1 MSTRGVRLGY
11 LKSFR
16 GRAASLRYSAALVIF
31 IFTITLLLSL
41 DRFVLPGFAPP
52 LIAAVAFTAWF
63 CGLGPALLV
72 IALSSF
78 SFYQLFATDA
88 PGQHGIGSIVRLS
101 MFIMAANFVAAL
113 IYSIAEARD
122 AIALSE
128 QRYRRIGELLPFGV
142 WTADRE
148 GRLVHLSDSLLEF
161 LGRAPRAVTS
171 WDQIV
176 ADDSGGEIM
185 REWRKCIRSGRRW
198 EREFKILDQK
208 GHSRTVLSRGMPIHG
223 PAGRITSWAGMNLDI
238 TERTRI
244 EEERKRHN
252 EDLARSNAELEQF
265 AYIASHDLQEPLRTI
280 KSYLRLI
287 EKRYRG
293 RLDADAD
300 EFIEFCVEASDRL
313 QRLINDLLQFSR
325 VGRRALEIQ
334 TIPGAVPLQQA
345 IRNLDNRIEETSAQI
360 VYGDLPSIQADQTA
374 LTQLF
379 QNLIDNAIKYRGNAA
394 PSIRIDAALQGG
406 FCRFSVQ
413 DNGIGID
420 PKYAERIFR
429 IFQRLHSSEYPGTG
443 IGLALAKRIVERHG
457 GRIWV
462 ESGAGQG
469 ATFFFTI
476 PAAAAISPS
485 GIG

>member
-1 MSTRGVRLGY
+1 
-11 LKSFR
+11 
-16 GRAASLRYSAALVIF
+16 
-31 IFTITLLLSL
+31 
-41 DRFVLPGFAPP
+41 
-52 LIAAVAFTAWF
+52 
-63 CGLGPALLV
+63 
-72 IALSSF
+72 
-78 SFYQLFATDA
+78 
-88 PGQHGIGSIVRLS
+88 
-101 MFIMAANFVAAL
+101 
-113 IYSIAEARD
+113 
-122 AIALSE
+122 
-128 QRYRRIGELLPFGV
+128 
-142 WTADRE
+142 
-148 GRLVHLSDSLLEF
+148 
-161 LGRAPRAVTS
+161 
-171 WDQIV
+171 
-176 ADDSGGEIM
+176 M
-185 REWRKCIRSGRRW
+185 REWQKCIRSGRRW
-198 EREFKILDQK
+198 EHEFRILDQK
-208 GHSRTVLSRGMPIHG
+208 GRSRTVLSRGMPILG

-334 TIPGAVPLQQA
+334 QIPGAVPLQQA

-360 VYGDLPSIQADQTA
+360 VFGDLPSIQADQTA

-394 PSIRIDAALQGG
+394 PSIRIDAVLQGG

-462 ESGAGQG
+462 ESSAGQG
-469 ATFFFTI
+469 ATFFFTV
-476 PAAAAISPS
+476 PAAVTGPA
-485 GIG
+485 

>member
-1 MSTRGVRLGY
+1 M
-11 LKSFR
+11 
-16 GRAASLRYSAALVIF
+16 LRYFAALVIF
-31 IFTITLLLSL
+31 FVTITLLLSL
-41 DRFVLPGFAPP
+41 DRFVLPSFAPP

-78 SFYQLFATDA
+78 SFYELFATDA
-88 PGQHGIGSIVRLS
+88 PGQEGASSVVRLLT
-101 MFIMAANFVAAL
+101 FIIVANFVAAL

-148 GRLVHLSDSLLEF
+148 GRIVHLSDSLLEF
-161 LGRAPRAVTS
+161 LGREPRAITS
-171 WDQIV
+171 WQEIV
-176 ADDSGGEIM
+176 GDDTAIDVM
-185 REWRKCIRSGRRW
+185 REWQKCIQSGRRW

-208 GHSRTVLSRGMPIHG
+208 GHSRTVLSRGMPILG
-223 PAGRITSWAGMNLDI
+223 PGGRITSWAGMNLDI

-325 VGRRALEIQ
+325 VGRRAMEIQ
-334 TIPGAVPLQQA
+334 PIASSVPLKQA
-345 IRNLDNRIEETSAQI
+345 LQNLDNRIEETAAQI
-360 VYGDLPSIQADQTA
+360 YYGDLPSVQADPTA

-394 PSIRIDAALQGG
+394 PSIHIDALLQGG

-420 PKYAERIFR
+420 PKYADRIFR

-469 ATFFFTI
+469 ATFYFTV
-476 PAAAAISPS
+476 PAAAAKVAS
-485 GIG
+485 GDD